1 MKTILLVEDDYL
13 DTVNAQRVLSKLNSN
28 HTLYNAY
35 NGKEALSMLRGE
47 SGVTKMDSMPDIILL
62 DLNMPKMNGIEFLR
76 ELRSDEK
83 LRHIPVFITTTSNEE
98 YDRFATQEL
107 GVSGYIVKPLN
118 FDNKGNPVSSMD
130 TFNLMID
137 LLRG

>member
-13 DTVNAQRVLSKLNSN
+13 DTMNVQRALRKLNSN
-28 HTLYNAY
+28 HVLHTAY
-35 NGKEALSMLRGE
+35 NGKEALTMLRGD
-47 SGVTKMDSMPDIILL
+47 GMPRLNPAPDIILL
-62 DLNMPKMNGIEFLR
+62 DLNMPRMNGIEFLR
-76 ELRSDEK
+76 ELRADESLK
-83 LRHIPVFITTTSNEE
+83 HIPVFITTTSNEE
-98 YDRFATQEL
+98 YDRSAVQAL

-137 LLRG
+137 LLRH